1 MSIIR
6 KKAAQKRKVQAV
18 REPSIIREMGDAS
31 FGDLGP
37 LKDGQIVS
45 YDSTT
50 NKFILITADELLG
63 ISAEDQDI
71 SDEFVT
77 QLEQELDLANTISS
91 VDGGGF

>member
-1 MSIIR
+1 MAIIR
-6 KKAAQKRKVQAV
+6 KKAVQKRRVQAV
-18 REPSIIREMGDAS
+18 REPSIIREMGDAN

-50 NKFILITADELLG
+50 NKFVLITADELLTV
-63 ISAEDQDI
+63 SAEDQDI

-77 QLEQELDLANTISS
+77 QLEQELNLTNVITN